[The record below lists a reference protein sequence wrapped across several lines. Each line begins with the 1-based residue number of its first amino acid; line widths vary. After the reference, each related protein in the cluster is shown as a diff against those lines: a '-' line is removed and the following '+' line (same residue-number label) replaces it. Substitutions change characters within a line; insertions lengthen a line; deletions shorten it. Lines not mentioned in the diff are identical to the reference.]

1 MKPGPEQPVTID
13 AADIDNNGSVDA
25 VISYYI
31 QGKSYPMATRDE
43 IIDQVPALKIKFPSY
58 KSYADATVNDIFT
71 KEQLAKA
78 THLEA
83 GEFRSGAFINDKGS
97 FRFNA
102 FENEAQIFPVR
113 DFVVEDF
120 THDGLK
126 DLLLTGNNY
135 AVRAQS
141 GRYDAGKGLLLSQ
154 NKGATFST
162 VHNTG
167 FLTDKDARKMIKI
180 DNFLIVANNNDK
192 VQIFRIN

>member
-1 MKPGPEQPVTID
+1 MV
-13 AADIDNNGSVDA
+13 A
-25 VISYYI
+25 
-31 QGKSYPMATRDE
+31 
-43 IIDQVPALKIKFPSY
+43 
-58 KSYADATVNDIFT
+58 
-71 KEQLAKA
+71 
-78 THLEA
+78 
-83 GEFRSGAFINDKGS
+83 
-97 FRFNA
+97 
-102 FENEAQIFPVR
+102 
-113 DFVVEDF
+113 DF

-154 NKGATFST
+154 NKGATFSA

-180 DNFLIVANNNDK
+180 DNFLIVGNNNDK